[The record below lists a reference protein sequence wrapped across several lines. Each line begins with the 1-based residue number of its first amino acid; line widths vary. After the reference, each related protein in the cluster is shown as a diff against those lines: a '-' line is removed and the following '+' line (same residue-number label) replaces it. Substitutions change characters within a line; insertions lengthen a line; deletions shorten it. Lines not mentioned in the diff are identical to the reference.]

1 MLVPRYL
8 ISSMQFR
15 PPKYLPTL
23 TISSID
29 EARIVNKILQSVDIP
44 YIEVTLRSTVSVEA
58 IEYIADQ
65 TDINLGIGTDL
76 NIGQILDLTTH

>member
-1 MLVPRYL
+1 MPQYL

-44 YIEVTLRSTVSVEA
+44 YIEVRLRSSVSIEA
-58 IEYIADQ
+58 I
-65 TDINLGIGTDL
+65 
-76 NIGQILDLTTH
+76 